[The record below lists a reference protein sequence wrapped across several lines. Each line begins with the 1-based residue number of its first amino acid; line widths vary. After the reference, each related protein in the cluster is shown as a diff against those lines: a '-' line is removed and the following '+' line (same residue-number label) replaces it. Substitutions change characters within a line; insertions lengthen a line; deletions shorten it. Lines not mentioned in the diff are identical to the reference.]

1 MSIKQ
6 NKKRILIVD
15 DSEMNRDILKD
26 ILEDDF
32 EILEAENGAIG
43 VELLKK
49 YSIDISLVLLDIVMP
64 EMDGFEVLEIMNQY
78 SWIEDIPVV
87 MISAEGSSTYI
98 RKAYELG
105 VTDFISRPFDDAIV
119 YRRVNNT
126 IMLYAKQRK
135 LIDMVADQIYE
146 NERRSQLMISILSH
160 IVEFRNGESG
170 LHVVH
175 VQTITELLLKY
186 LNKKTNQ
193 YHLTNTDISLI
204 SVASALHDIGKIA
217 IDENILNKPGKLT
230 DEEFTIMKT
239 HSSVGYDML
248 EQLPFYQDEKLVS
261 IAKEICR
268 WHHERYD
275 GRGYPD
281 GLKGDEI
288 PISAQVVSIAD
299 VYDALTSERV
309 YKKAFSHDKAIS
321 MIVNGE
327 CGTFN
332 PLLLECLQE
341 LGTQLQDELK
351 QNAMSYHVDEGIQDV
366 AEVIHQHSELS
377 ASEKTLQLLE
387 YERSKYDFFSN
398 KSQEIQFEYASNP
411 AMLKL
416 SAWSAEQLHLDEIIL
431 DPLDDSH
438 IIDIFGEKGLKTF
451 EEGLAQ
457 ATLNQTDVEFDC
469 EMVLNNEKQVYHFII
484 RTVWED
490 GHSHKYTK
498 FFGKMIKRDSIR

>member
-32 EILEAENGAIG
+32 EILEAENGVIG

-431 DPLDDSH
+431 DPLDNSH

-469 EMVLNNEKQVYHFII
+469 EIVLNNEKQLYHFII

-490 GHSHKYTK
+490 GRSHKYTK
-498 FFGKMIKRDSIR
+498 FFGKMIKRNG

>member
-248 EQLPFYQDEKLVS
+248 E
-261 IAKEICR
+261 
-268 WHHERYD
+268 
-275 GRGYPD
+275 
-281 GLKGDEI
+281 
-288 PISAQVVSIAD
+288 
-299 VYDALTSERV
+299 
-309 YKKAFSHDKAIS
+309 
-321 MIVNGE
+321 
-327 CGTFN
+327 
-332 PLLLECLQE
+332 
-341 LGTQLQDELK
+341 
-351 QNAMSYHVDEGIQDV
+351 
-366 AEVIHQHSELS
+366 
-377 ASEKTLQLLE
+377 
-387 YERSKYDFFSN
+387 
-398 KSQEIQFEYASNP
+398 
-411 AMLKL
+411 
-416 SAWSAEQLHLDEIIL
+416 
-431 DPLDDSH
+431 
-438 IIDIFGEKGLKTF
+438 
-451 EEGLAQ
+451 
-457 ATLNQTDVEFDC
+457 
-469 EMVLNNEKQVYHFII
+469 
-484 RTVWED
+484 
-490 GHSHKYTK
+490 
-498 FFGKMIKRDSIR
+498 